1 MSSVNASECLTIDGV
16 TIIRPSAEHSSLFEN
31 VLEEVGL
38 TADMAKSLSNPR
50 LIVDLSN
57 VKFVGSA
64 FLGRCILLQRV
75 LQEREGGRFAIA
87 NMNSFCTAA
96 FSVAKLD
103 TVLAIHPTTTDALA
117 ALKNP

>member
-1 MSSVNASECLTIDGV
+1 MTSENSTEYLTIDGV
-16 TIIRPSAEHSSLFEN
+16 AIIRPSAEHSSLFEN
-31 VLEEVGL
+31 VLDSVGL
-38 TADMAKSLSNPR
+38 TADMAKSLSKPQ

-75 LQEREGGRFAIA
+75 LQEREGGRFALS
-87 NMNSFCTAA
+87 NMNSFCAAA

-103 TVLAIHPTTTDALA
+103 TVLSIYPTATDAIA
-117 ALKNP
+117 AFKG